1 MIRVTGRRNGW
12 PRLVDVGHV
21 ERYQFRPAGG
31 YCEAKSWRG
40 RACWQAR
47 RDMPIV
53 FSSSPPPGRRF
64 AWQKSFFKKIFE

>member
-12 PRLVDVGHV
+12 PRLVDVGHL

-53 FSSSPPPGRRF
+53 FSASGPKVCV
-64 AWQKSFFKKIFE
+64 AKIFLQKVFE